1 MRITIYVVDDE
12 WMAIQYFQYL
22 MERTNIEYELV
33 GQSTNSMKAL
43 KEIIS
48 LKPDAVFMDI
58 NMPVMDG
65 LELSRQIL
73 EQISVKI
80 FLLTSYRDFDFVKR
94 GIQIGVADYILK
106 NELTE
111 KELERVLS
119 KASQELYVE
128 KKKKTPDF
136 GT

>member
-119 KASQELYVE
+119 KASQELYV
-128 KKKKTPDF
+128 
-136 GT
+136 

>member
-80 FLLTSYRDFDFVKR
+80 FLLTSYRNFDFVKR

-128 KKKKTPDF
+128 KKKNT
-136 GT
+136 

>member
-12 WMAIQYFQYL
+12 WMALQYFQYL

-33 GQSTNSMKAL
+33 GQSTNRMKAL

-111 KELERVLS
+111 
-119 KASQELYVE
+119 
-128 KKKKTPDF
+128 
-136 GT
+136 